1 VNRPTNLVCVAA
13 ITALCASPVALR
25 AQSVLSLDGQTSTVA
40 ELGSS
45 IDVAVTAQGGLLTAL
60 MIDTGPGPT
69 TMFGVTLPL
78 SLSPALV
85 VDVLGVIPVGG
96 TLNHDLHIPH
106 IEALHAQ
113 HSYFAA
119 VSLDASAPSGFLISN
134 GADATLVARPQLA
147 GNPLTTFPFFEHV
160 ATINRQESVHLAI
173 DPRFSYVDGKTAD
186 VYVVASQT
194 ATEWV
199 TNTALVDARG
209 APQTITFPAGATS
222 IQQNTF
228 QIDAGL
234 LAGPDEAAGSG
245 DTRTAV
251 GYDVVID
258 FGQDGVFTEGVDLLD
273 GHDEE
278 HAGFY
283 VARNMTLGGRVDAMM
298 AGPHAV
304 TQDSYTGGSF
314 LGQTI
319 YFPTNVASLGELPL
333 VVVSHGNG
341 HNYFWYDHIGY
352 HLASHGYVVM
362 SHQTNTVPG
371 THTAAVST
379 LENTDF
385 FLRHLPQI
393 AGGALHE
400 HVDGHNI
407 TWIGH
412 SRGADGIARAYDR
425 LFNDTFTPLAYTIDD
440 IKLVSSMAPVDF
452 GGWSGGAPILGG
464 TGNGSH
470 PHNANFHLWVAQA
483 DNDVHGCANA
493 PQVYWYTLHER
504 ATAKRQ
510 SIALYGV
517 GHGDLHAADGSSVA
531 FGPELIGRETTHQI
545 MRGYLL
551 ALVNYH
557 IRGDEGARDFLW
569 RQYESFRPVGAPT
582 SAGVSVNLMFQ
593 DDAASGKY
601 IIDDFQDQ
609 SLVSPLVATSGAS
622 VTINTPSFVE
632 GRADDVNNNFSNLIS
647 DPFNGFTHDEFD
659 GVGHARSDSFACV
672 LSFDGNADYDV
683 TYDLTTANSP
693 PNFRDFTH
701 LSFRAAQGSR
711 HPLTSAVLEDLTF
724 SVALEDATG
733 NRSWINLG
741 AYGGGIEE
749 PYQRGNGSPPCG
761 VGDGWNS
768 EYETIRIRLTDF
780 LNNGSA
786 LNLSGVTKVIFGF
799 GPSHGSSFGRIGL
812 DEIELTTK

>member
-1 VNRPTNLVCVAA
+1 VNRPTNLVRVAA

-40 ELGSS
+40 EVGAS
-45 IDVAVTAQGGLLTAL
+45 IDIAVTAPSGLLTAL

-69 TMFGVTLPL
+69 NLFGVTIPL

-85 VDVLGVIPVGG
+85 IDVLGVIPAGG
-96 TLNHDLHIPH
+96 TLNMDLQIPFV
-106 IEALHAQ
+106 EALHAQ
-113 HSYFAA
+113 RAYFAA
-119 VSLDASAPSGFLISN
+119 VSLDATTPSGFLISN
-134 GADATLVARPQLA
+134 GADVTLVVRPQLA
-147 GNPLTTFPFFEHV
+147 GNPLTTFPFFEHITTV
-160 ATINRQESVHLAI
+160 NRQESVHLAI
-173 DPRFSYVDGKTAD
+173 DPRFSYIEGKTAD
-186 VYVVASQT
+186 VYVVASKT
-194 ATEWV
+194 ATEWA

-209 APQTITFPAGATS
+209 APQAVTFPVGATS

-234 LAGPDEAAGSG
+234 LLGPDEAAGSN
-245 DTRTAV
+245 DTRTAI

-273 GHDEE
+273 GYDEE
-278 HAGFY
+278 QAGFY
-283 VARNMTLGGRVDAMM
+283 VARNMTLGGRNTAPT

-304 TQDSYTGGSF
+304 TQATYTGGSF
-314 LGQTI
+314 LGQKV
-319 YFPTNVASLGELPL
+319 YYPSNVASLGDLPL

-341 HNYFWYDHIGY
+341 HSYLWYDHISF
-352 HLASHGYVVM
+352 HLASHGYIVM
-362 SHQTNTVPG
+362 SHQNNTVPG
-371 THTAAVST
+371 SHTAALTT
-379 LENTDF
+379 LQNTDF
-385 FLRHLPQI
+385 FLGNLATI
-393 AGGALHE
+393 SGGILAN
-400 HVDGHNI
+400 HVDSHNM
-407 TWIGH
+407 TWLGH
-412 SRGADGIARAYDR
+412 SRGADGVVRAYDQ
-425 LFNDTFTPLAYTIDD
+425 LFNNTFTPANYTIDD

-452 GGWSGGAPILGG
+452 GGWSGGSPILGG

-483 DNDVHGCANA
+483 DDDVHGCADA
-493 PQVYWYTLHER
+493 PPVYWYTLHER

-517 GHGDLHAADGSSVA
+517 GHGDLHDGGGSSVA
-531 FGPELIGRETTHQI
+531 SGPSLIGRATTHEI
-545 MRGYLL
+545 MRGYVL

-557 IRGDEGARDFLW
+557 IRGDQGARDFLW
-569 RQYESFRPVGAPT
+569 RQYESFRPAGAPT
-582 SAGVSVNLMFQ
+582 SNGVSVNLMFQ

-609 SLVSPLVATSGAS
+609 SFVSPQLATSGAS
-622 VTINTPSFVE
+622 VTVNALSFVE
-632 GRADDVNNNFSNLIS
+632 GRADDVNDSFSNLIS

-659 GVGHARSDSFACV
+659 GVGHERSDSFACV

-683 TYDLTTANSP
+683 TYDLTNANGT
-693 PNFRDFTH
+693 PNFREFAY

-724 SVALEDATG
+724 SVALEDSAG
-733 NRSWINLG
+733 NRSWINIG

-749 PYQRGNGSPPCG
+749 PYQRGNSSPPCG
-761 VGDGWNS
+761 VGNGWNS

-780 LNNGSA
+780 LNNGSS
-786 LNLSGVTKVIFGF
+786 LNLSAVRKVIFGF
-799 GPSHGSSFGRIGL
+799 GPSYGSSLGRIGL